1 MDIFGILDPDPH
13 ENLCGSET
21 LIFFC
26 KKERIG
32 NIFESYICN
41 IIFCVKKGLKTLQN
55 FSRVKQGQIS
65 NSNNDH
71 GSNPLSTENL
81 VQIELRYCESM
92 NLDTKNP

>member
-1 MDIFGILDPDPH
+1 MRIRNTD
-13 ENLCGSET
+13 
-21 LIFFC
+21 FFC

-32 NIFESYICN
+32 NIFESHICN

-65 NSNNDH
+65 NSNNDN

-92 NLDTKNP
+92 NLDTVNP